1 MLARR
6 RWSATCSVTTAQSVA
21 RTMSD
26 QILNVL
32 FLCTGNSARSILA
45 EAILERIGQGRFKAF
60 SAGSQPSGKVN
71 PYAIRLLERL
81 NHPTADL
88 RSKSW
93 DEFAVDDAPT
103 MDFVIT
109 VCDSAAGE
117 ACPLWPGRPVTA
129 HWGLPDPAAVQGSD
143 TEKNLAFAEVYRELT
158 TRLERFVSLPMDSLD
173 TMARQRR
180 MDELGTRQE
189 HPA

>member
-1 MLARR
+1 MLAGRP
-6 RWSATCSVTTAQSVA
+6 WSATCSVTTAQAVT
-21 RTMSD
+21 RKMSD
-26 QILNVL
+26 PILNVL

-60 SAGSQPSGKVN
+60 SAGSHPAGEVN
-71 PYAIRLLERL
+71 PHAIKLLQRL
-81 NHPTADL
+81 NYPTAGL

-93 DEFAVDDAPT
+93 DELADDDAPP

-117 ACPLWPGRPVTA
+117 ACPLWPGQPVIA

-143 TEKNLAFAEVYRELT
+143 TEKSLAFADVYRELN

-173 TMARQRR
+173 RMARQRR
-180 MDELGTRQE
+180 MDELGTRQAR
-189 HPA
+189 PA